1 MFSPGQNV
9 TVNFSGEFNAGQ
21 VWGFKEITG
30 QYVVNVPA
38 LNRCLVVNPSNLT
51 VR

>member
-9 TVNFSGEFNAGQ
+9 TINIAGEFNPGQ
-21 VWGFKEITG
+21 VWGFKELTG

-38 LNRCLVVNPSNLT
+38 LNRCLVVSASNLT